1 MNLSQ
6 FKQFLNAK
14 CREDLKQNLIADIEG
29 LKRKKKEFAN
39 VDINDIDTLCY
50 ANSLDLD
57 YSEPIIELVKE
68 IFNKKQNK

>member
-39 VDINDIDTLCY
+39 VDIDDIDTLCY

-57 YSEPIIELVKE
+57 YSELIIELVKE
-68 IFNKKQNK
+68 IFNKK

>member
-29 LKRKKKEFAN
+29 LKRKKKEFTN
-39 VDINDIDTLCY
+39 VNIGDIEMLCY

>member
-1 MNLSQ
+1 MEFAQ

-39 VDINDIDTLCY
+39 VDIDDIDTLCY